1 MDLLYRHMETADE
14 PKVRELTK
22 KCHPTWPA
30 RPKFW
35 YHANPTIVCS
45 LDLDGERIVGYGS
58 YTVDNHPAGS
68 SFIQYLRDSAVDPDY
83 RGQGIGRTLIQKRM
97 YVGRQVGCAM
107 FVGMTGP
114 RTRACGRSSRP
125 KASTPARQCRWP
137 SSTTTFPMMSLLRRD
152 RTGSSTSTLAPMTTH
167 SPEECPL
174 RRWDQPTCPCEN

>member
-35 YHANPTIVCS
+35 YHANPTIICS

-107 FVGMTGP
+107 FVGMTWP
-114 RTRACGRSSRP
+114 DNKPMRAILESEGFHACQTVPMAFQYNDLPDDVSAASRQDGIIYIN
-125 KASTPARQCRWP
+125 AGAH
-137 SSTTTFPMMSLLRRD
+137 D
-152 RTGSSTSTLAPMTTH
+152 HA
-167 SPEECPL
+167 
-174 RRWDQPTCPCEN
+174 